1 MRKLIEI
8 LSNIG
13 TTKEQSPSER
23 RLIHIVNQASVA
35 AILFCIVFLI
45 ANYYS
50 GAYDAIAPSIFSIVL
65 FAIVPF
71 FNQSKQHSAA
81 KSLFVGIALVLTTI
95 SVAVSE
101 LNTNMYHYFVIVFAA
116 MLVFFPKKSS
126 LKIILTVNLSCM
138 GVSILVSYLGLL
150 PKISLLNPLVLGVV
164 NILILLSVVYI
175 LVSTLMKE
183 NYLFEKRTI
192 QLLKNINER
201 NFELSDEK
209 TKFET
214 TTEVLIETNAHLHEE
229 VIQREMVEK
238 SLRESNRTLQQFTYV
253 ASHDMKEPLRTIGS
267 FSKLLE
273 RRVVDKLDEREREY
287 LDFITNGVNRMSVL
301 VDDLLEYAPLSNPVT
316 FEKVDLNN
324 TLELIKHS
332 LINLLERKN
341 GVIEIAQLPSL
352 SANKSQ
358 LSQLFQNLIS
368 NGLKFNNK
376 ENPQIRIICQEQE
389 TDYLFSVADN
399 GIGIPKAY
407 QEKIWDLFQ
416 RLNNREEF
424 EGSGIG
430 LAIAQKVVTNHQG
443 RIWVESKENEGTTFY
458 FTISKNL
465 STPSKEVSKL
475 TDLVVKETAH
485 N

>member
-8 LSNIG
+8 ISNIG
-13 TTKEQSPSER
+13 TTREQSPSER

-35 AILFCIVFLI
+35 AILFSIVFLI

-50 GAYDAIAPSIFSIVL
+50 EAYDTIIPSLFAIAL

-71 FNQSKQHSAA
+71 LNHYKRHSVA
-81 KSLFVGIALVLTTI
+81 KSLFVGLALFLTTI

-101 LNTNMYHYFVIVFAA
+101 LDTNMYHYFVIVFSA
-116 MLVFFPKKSS
+116 MLVFFPKRSS

-138 GVSILVSYLGLL
+138 GGSILVSYFGIL
-150 PKISLLNPLVLGVV
+150 PKLTLINPLVLGVV
-164 NILILLSVVYI
+164 NILILLSVVYV

-183 NYLFEKRTI
+183 NYLFEKKTV

-201 NFELSDEK
+201 NLELSDEK

-229 VIQREMVEK
+229 MIQREKVEK

-287 LDFITNGVNRMSVL
+287 LDFITNGVNRMSIL

-316 FEKVDLNN
+316 FEQVDLNN

-368 NGLKFNNK
+368 NGIKFNNK
-376 ENPQIRIICQEQE
+376 ANPQIRITCQEQE

-443 RIWVESKENEGTTFY
+443 RIWVESKENEGTTFH

-465 STPSKEVSKL
+465 ITPSKEVSEL